1 MKRILFVDDEPK
13 VFSAL
18 QRLLRVMRDEWEVIS
33 AESGPSALALMA
45 QSPFD
50 LVISDMLM
58 PGMKGAELLAE
69 IAKRFPET
77 IRIILSGHTNHE
89 EILRLVGPAHQY
101 LSKPLEPE
109 LLREAITRAFSLQD
123 LLASEQ
129 LKRLVTQIQFLPSV
143 PALYIEIVKELRKE
157 DSSVNR
163 LGHLIS
169 RDPGVCT
176 KMLQLVNSAFFGLP
190 HLISTPDE
198 AILHLGVET
207 VKNVVLSLQ
216 LFSAFERTPAINY
229 PVDRLWTHSWKTGLI
244 ARRIA
249 EAQNFANSDHA
260 FIAGLLHDIGK
271 LVLAAGLSGQY
282 TALMESARNQQKSMA
297 EVERES
303 LGSTHAEVGGYL
315 LSLWGFP
322 MPIIEAVAMHHCPKP
337 APHPVFSLMTAVH
350 VANVLENE
358 RSSIARSRIDPAYL
372 TAIGLENRLN
382 FWREYTR
389 KISLA
394 EAV

>member
-1 MKRILFVDDEPK
+1 MKRILLVDDDPRS
-13 VFSAL
+13 FSAL
-18 QRLLRVMRDEWEVIS
+18 QRLLRGMGEDWEVVF
-33 AESGPSALALMA
+33 ADSGAKALALMA

-69 IAKRFPET
+69 IGRKYPQT
-77 IRIILSGHTNHE
+77 VRIILSDHTNHA
-89 EILRLVGPAHQY
+89 EILRLIGPVHQY
-101 LSKPLEPE
+101 ISKPLEPE
-109 LLREAITRAFSLQD
+109 VLRDAIVRTFALQD
-123 LLASEQ
+123 LLGSEQ
-129 LKRLVTQIQFLPSV
+129 LKQVVTQIQFLPSV
-143 PALYIEIVKELRKE
+143 PALYIEIVKELRK
-157 DSSVNR
+157 DDPSVCR
-163 LGHLIS
+163 LGQLVS

-190 HLISTPDE
+190 QLITSPDE

-216 LFSAFERTPAINY
+216 LFSAFERTPAINF

-249 EAQNFANSDHA
+249 EAENFTNTDHA

-282 TALMESARNQQKSMA
+282 TAIMESARSQEKSMA
-297 EVERES
+297 AAEREF
-303 LGSTHAEVGGYL
+303 LGSTHAEVGAYL
-315 LSLWGFP
+315 LGLWGFP
-322 MPIIEAVAMHHCPKP
+322 VPIIEAVALHHCPKTAPNP
-337 APHPVFSLMTAVH
+337 AFSLMTAVH

-358 RSSIARSRIDPAYL
+358 RSNTARSRIDSGYL
-372 TAIGLENRLN
+372 TALGLEKRLN

-389 KISLA
+389 KVSLA
-394 EAV
+394 EAA